1 MMAFYI
7 TRLEKVIGAFSG
19 KEMEVPK
26 LILAAVAWLHKPGSP
41 RAGDGHAAMMYA
53 ATRSRDATRRLRAPR
68 VHEPYVDLGSLD
80 LRRTRH

>member
-26 LILAAVAWLHKPGSP
+26 LILAAVAWLHKPGTPSAADAH
-41 RAGDGHAAMMYA
+41 AGRHA
-53 ATRSRDATRRLRAPR
+53 ATRSRDATRRLRESGG
-68 VHEPYVDLGSLD
+68 HEPYFDLSPLD
-80 LRRTRH
+80 LARRH

>member
-41 RAGDGHAAMMYA
+41 SAADAHAARHA
-53 ATRSRDATRRLRAPR
+53 ATRSRDATRRLLASG
-68 VHEPYVDLGSLD
+68 VHDPYFDLSPLD
-80 LRRTRH
+80 LRRRH